1 MRLFRRML
9 RLGIRLTVLL
19 YFVLALLILGLRYA
33 VLPHIEDYRTNIE
46 RAVSSS
52 LGLPVTVARIDAHWQ
67 SWLPYMALHQ
77 LEVHDREGRPAL
89 VFDNV
94 EAELSWSSLFYLEPR
109 FYRLEILSPS
119 LDIRRDASGHFFIAG
134 LPLATQTKADTTFA
148 DWLLAQRR
156 IIIRNANIVWHDDQR
171 GAPALALKHMDFQL
185 QNNGHRH
192 RFGLTA
198 EPPREFASRLDIRG
212 DFKGS
217 DLNRLE
223 DWAGLA
229 YADLDYADL
238 AVWQQWID
246 YPIELHRGSGAL
258 RFWLEVTQG
267 KSTQATADIALHD
280 VQMRLGKALPLI
292 DLPTLTG
299 RLSGARTGAGYR
311 LDGKRLSLQT
321 HDSIAFAPTDFHF
334 EWNGTG
340 ASGHTGASGIFNAS
354 TLDFDALARLAAHLP
369 FDAATRKQLVDY
381 APRGYL
387 LDLKTHWK
395 GSYNAQGELHPEQY
409 GIETRFQELGINAQG
424 ALPGFTGLSGRVTGN
439 EQGGVFQLDSQ
450 QAALELPAVFAEA
463 RIELGSLKAQAQ
475 WKSRQNAIEVQLEKA
490 TFENHDAAGMASGTY
505 LYHLSDQGEASTPG
519 EINLDA
525 RLTRGQGSAVW
536 RYIPLVVG
544 QDVRD
549 WLRDSI
555 IGGSSH
561 NTTLQLKGDLRHFPF
576 ADGSSPGIFSVKG
589 DFQDATLRYA
599 QSWPAIE
606 NISGS
611 LDFTGNRMLIKAHSA
626 TIYGVRLTQV
636 EAGID
641 DLSQAVTPLH
651 IRGRATGPTADFLR
665 FVEASPVGESIG
677 HFTEDMSAQGN
688 GTLDLKLLLPLPGL
702 DKSVIEGNYQ
712 FTRNR
717 LKVDADLPPLDDVQG
732 RLRFTGEALQAEQIH
747 ATLMGMPIS
756 VDVKTVGGGA
766 VAVNVDGTFNPVD
779 VRKQMASSSLLDR
792 LSGSTSWHGKIL
804 ARKKN
809 AEVVVESSLV
819 GLTSA
824 LPEPFTKN
832 AGDVMPLRFER
843 KSLNPNASH
852 NASIATSTRDQ
863 IDLSLGDR
871 AAARFVRRHESD
883 PNLNPNSNSNSNTPP
898 VLERGIIAIG
908 DPLAL
913 PDKGV
918 LLALNMKKLDVDAWR
933 GVLAHSPNPANEG
946 KSPAS
951 TSASGASAESL
962 PFPLT
967 AITLKTQMLEANGYT
982 LGDIDARASLARDGS
997 WRADLKSRDVTGELF
1012 WKGQGSGRLGARLK
1026 QLTIHQ
1032 APSPQSSSLKSASEM
1047 NVTNVANMA
1056 SSTSTRPEDLPG
1068 LDIEVEQFTLRDK
1081 ALGKL
1086 KITADNHVGA
1096 WEARLDID
1104 NDDGSLAGTGRW
1116 RPRTTQADTQLKFTL
1131 TAKSIEKLL
1140 TRLGYA
1146 DAVKRG
1152 KATMEGQVSWNGT
1165 PFAIDY
1171 PTLGGTLKVNAENGQ
1186 FNQLEPGVGRL
1197 LGVLSLQ
1204 SLPRRITLDFRD
1216 VFSQGFAFDSIN
1228 GNMTMNKGVIETR
1241 DLQIIGP
1248 AAKVM
1253 MTGSASVPQETQNLR
1268 VRVQPAIGESL
1279 AVGAMIAHP
1288 AAGALAWLAQKVL
1301 RDPLDQAFAY
1311 EYAVTG
1317 SWADPKVDK
1326 LSSPPTPLPRTDT
1339 PVEKKN

>member
-1 MRLFRRML
+1 MRLFKRMVRPCV
-9 RLGIRLTVLL
+9 RLALLL

-33 VLPHIEDYRTNIE
+33 VLPHVEDYRADIE
-46 RAVSSS
+46 QTLSSS
-52 LGLPVTVARIDAHWQ
+52 LGLPVTIARIDAHWQ
-67 SWLPYMALHQ
+67 GWLPFLALHD
-77 LEVHDREGRPAL
+77 LAVHDREGRPAL
-89 VFDNV
+89 AFDNV
-94 EAELSWSSLFYLEPR
+94 EAELSWSSLLYFEPR

-134 LPLATQTKADTTFA
+134 LPLATQTTADTTFA
-148 DWLLAQRR
+148 DWLLTQRR
-156 IIIRNANIVWHDDQR
+156 ITIRNANIVWHDDQR
-171 GAPALALKHMDFQL
+171 DAPALALKHLDFQL
-185 QNNGHRH
+185 QNNGSRH

-217 DLNRLE
+217 DLNLLE

-238 AVWQQWID
+238 AVWRQWID
-246 YPIELHRGSGAL
+246 YPIELPRGSGAL
-258 RFWLEVTQG
+258 RLWLEVTQG
-267 KSTQATADIALHD
+267 KSTRATADIALHD

-299 RLSGARTGAGYR
+299 RLSGARTASGYR
-311 LDGKRLSLQT
+311 LDGQHLSLQT

-334 EWNGTG
+334 EWNVKGNQDK
-340 ASGHTGASGIFNAS
+340 SGHTGHTGVSGVFNAS
-354 TLDFDALARLAAHLP
+354 SLDFDALARLAAHLP

-381 APRGYL
+381 APRGHL
-387 LDLKTHWK
+387 LDLKTNWK
-395 GSYNAQGELHPEQY
+395 GSYNAEGELHPDQY
-409 GIETRFQELGINAQG
+409 SIETRFQGLGINAQG
-424 ALPGFTGLSGRVTGN
+424 ALPGFSGLSGRVTGN
-439 EQGGVFQLDSQ
+439 EQGGNFQLDSP
-450 QAALELPAVFAEA
+450 QAALELPAVFAES
-463 RIELGSLKAQAQ
+463 RIELGTFKAQAQ

-490 TFENHDAAGMASGTY
+490 SFENHDAAGMANGTY
-505 LYHLSDQGEASTPG
+505 LYRLSEQGEASTPG

-549 WLRDSI
+549 WLRDAI

-561 NTTLQLKGDLRHFPF
+561 NTTLQLRGDLRHFPF
-576 ADGSSPGIFSVKG
+576 ADGASPGIFSVRG

-606 NISGS
+606 HISGS
-611 LDFTGNRMLIKAHSA
+611 LDFTGNRMLIKANSA
-626 TIYGVRLTQV
+626 TLYGVRLTQV

-665 FVEASPVGESIG
+665 FIEASPVGESIG

-702 DKSVIEGNYQ
+702 DKSLIEGSYQ
-712 FTRNR
+712 FASNR
-717 LKVDADLPPLDDVQG
+717 LKVDADLPMLNDVQG
-732 RLRFTGEALQAEQIH
+732 RLRFTGDALQAERVH

-756 VDVKTVGGGA
+756 VDLKTAGGGA
-766 VAVNVDGTFNPVD
+766 VAVNVEGTFNPAD
-779 VRKQMASSSLLDR
+779 VRRQITSSAFPSSLLDR
-792 LSGSTSWHGKIL
+792 LSGSTPWHGTIL

-809 AEVVVESSLV
+809 AEVLVESALT
-819 GLTSA
+819 GLTST
-824 LPEPFTKN
+824 LPEPFAKSTGN
-832 AGDVMPLRFER
+832 AMPLRFER
-843 KSLNPNASH
+843 KTRVSAINTPV
-852 NASIATSTRDQ
+852 RDQ
-863 IDLSLGDR
+863 IDVSLGDL
-871 AAARFVRRHESD
+871 AAARFVRRHEPD
-883 PNLNPNSNSNSNTPP
+883 P
-898 VLERGIIAIG
+898 VLERGVIAIG
-908 DPLAL
+908 EPLAL

-918 LLALNMKKLDVDAWR
+918 VLALNMKKLELDSWR
-933 GVLAHSPNPANEG
+933 GVLAPSTNESQ
-946 KSPAS
+946 K
-951 TSASGASAESL
+951 AETPSQSQPL
-962 PFPLT
+962 PLT
-967 AITLKTQMLEANGYT
+967 AITLKTQTLEANGYT
-982 LGDIDARASLARDGS
+982 LGDIDARATLGRDGS
-997 WRADLKSRDVTGELF
+997 WRADLKSRDATGELF

-1026 QLTIHQ
+1026 QLIIHQ
-1032 APSPQSSSLKSASEM
+1032 IPPQPASSSSRPASDTFDTFKNTTGSAH
-1047 NVTNVANMA
+1047 
-1056 SSTSTRPEDLPG
+1056 PENLPG
-1068 LDIEVEQFTLRDK
+1068 LDIEVEQFTLREK

-1086 KITADNHVGA
+1086 RIVADNHAGA
-1096 WEARLDID
+1096 WEAKLDID

-1131 TAKSIEKLL
+1131 AAKSIEKLL

-1171 PTLGGTLKVNAENGQ
+1171 PTLGGTLKINAENGQ

-1216 VFSQGFAFDSIN
+1216 VFSQGFAFDSIS
-1228 GNMTMNKGVIETR
+1228 GNLTMNKGVIETR
-1241 DLQIIGP
+1241 DLQIVGP
-1248 AAKVM
+1248 AAKVL
-1253 MTGSASVPQETQNLR
+1253 MTGSASVPQETQNLK

-1326 LSSPPTPLPRTDT
+1326 LSAPPSRIETPA
-1339 PVEKKN
+1339 EKKN

>member
-1 MRLFRRML
+1 MRLFKRML
-9 RLGIRLTVLL
+9 RLGIRLAVLL

-33 VLPHIEDYRTNIE
+33 VLPHIEDYRSDIE

-67 SWLPYMALHQ
+67 SWLPYLALHR

-89 VFDNV
+89 AFDNV
-94 EAELSWSSLFYLEPR
+94 EAELSWSSLFYFEPR

-134 LPLATQTKADTTFA
+134 LPLTTQTKTDTTFA

-171 GAPALALKHMDFQL
+171 GAPALALKNMDFQL

-212 DFKGS
+212 DFKGD

-238 AVWQQWID
+238 AVWQQWIN
-246 YPIELHRGSGAL
+246 YPIELHQGSGAL
-258 RFWLEVTQG
+258 RLWLEVTQG

-299 RLSGARTGAGYR
+299 RLSGARTVSGYR
-311 LDGKRLSLQT
+311 LNGKNLALQT
-321 HDSIAFAPTDFHF
+321 QDSIVFAPTDFQF
-334 EWNGTG
+334 EWKENAATNPSG
-340 ASGHTGASGIFNAS
+340 ASGVFNAS

-381 APRGYL
+381 APRGHL

-395 GSYNAQGELHPEQY
+395 GSYNAQGELRPEQY

-424 ALPGFTGLSGRVTGN
+424 ALPGFTGLSGRVRGN
-439 EQGGVFQLDSQ
+439 EQGGTFQLDSQ

-475 WKSRQNAIEVQLEKA
+475 WKSQQNAIELQLEKA

-505 LYHLSDQGEASTPG
+505 LYRLSDQGEASTPG
-519 EINLDA
+519 EIDLDA

-544 QDVRD
+544 QEVRD

-576 ADGSSPGIFSVKG
+576 ADGSVPGIFSVKG

-641 DLSQAVTPLH
+641 DLSQMVTPLH

-677 HFTEDMSAQGN
+677 HFTEDMRAQGN

-702 DKSVIEGNYQ
+702 DKSLIEGHYQ
-712 FTRNR
+712 FASNR
-717 LKVDADLPPLDDVQG
+717 LNVDADLPLLDDVQG
-732 RLRFTGEALQAEQIH
+732 GLRFTGDALQADRVR

-756 VDVKTVGGGA
+756 VDLKTVGGGA
-766 VAVNVDGTFNPVD
+766 VAVNVEGAFNPAD
-779 VRKQMASSSLLDR
+779 VRKRLTSSPASAVLDR
-792 LSGSTSWHGKIL
+792 LSGSTPWHGKIL
-804 ARKKN
+804 ARKNN
-809 AEVVVESSLV
+809 AEVVIESALV
-819 GLTSA
+819 GLAST
-824 LPEPFTKN
+824 LPEPFAKN
-832 AGDVMPLRFER
+832 AGHTMPLRFER
-843 KSLNPNASH
+843 KSLSGSAPVANNAS
-852 NASIATSTRDQ
+852 ASLSTRDQ
-863 IDLSLGDR
+863 LDLSLGEGI
-871 AAARFVRRHESD
+871 AARFVRRHEPDQSV
-883 PNLNPNSNSNSNTPP
+883 SP

-908 DPLAL
+908 EPLVL

-918 LLALNMKKLDVDAWR
+918 VLALNMKKLDVDSWR
-933 GVLAHSPNPANEG
+933 SVWVRPLNTPNTPNTSNEDKASDASP
-946 KSPAS
+946 
-951 TSASGASAESL
+951 L
-962 PFPLT
+962 PLT
-967 AITLKTQMLEANGYT
+967 AITLKTQTLEANGYT
-982 LGDIDARASLARDGS
+982 LGDIDARASLMRDGS

-1026 QLTIHQ
+1026 QLIIHQ
-1032 APSPQSSSLKSASEM
+1032 APSTQSHSPKSPKSVSEV

-1056 SSTSTRPEDLPG
+1056 SNTRPEDLPG

-1104 NDDGSLAGTGRW
+1104 NDDGSLSGTGRW

-1171 PTLGGTLKVNAENGQ
+1171 PTLGGALKVNAENGQ

-1216 VFSQGFAFDSIN
+1216 IFSQGFAFDSIN

-1326 LSSPPTPLPRTDT
+1326 LSSPPTALPRIDT
-1339 PVEKKN
+1339 PAEKKN